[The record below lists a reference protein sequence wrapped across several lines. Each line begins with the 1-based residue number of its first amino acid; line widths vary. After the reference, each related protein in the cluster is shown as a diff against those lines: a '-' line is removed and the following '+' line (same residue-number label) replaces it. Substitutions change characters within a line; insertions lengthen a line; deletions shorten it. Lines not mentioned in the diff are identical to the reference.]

1 MAYMVSHFEEE
12 SRTMLTR
19 GLLVNVGGD
28 MVAVARSAFDP
39 IFWLH
44 HCNIDRLMAMYQASH
59 PGVALTPR
67 TRSQT
72 FALGGDGPD
81 DLSTPLYPFR
91 RSNGVEWTSNDI
103 KTAESIFA
111 TGYAYPEV
119 PAGRSGESLRI
130 FTTERANQLYGPNLQ
145 AASFVGN
152 ESGAAAPTARREW
165 TANVLVDSH
174 ELPGSQRVLIFL
186 GDKTEDNL
194 VGVAGV
200 FADQASPSNNNR
212 FLNIS
217 IPLTDALVDKNV
229 ALRPEDAVPTLAK
242 QLQWTVEQAN
252 PDSTSQI
259 PTTDLKSLTIAVSS
273 TITEFSEDKTKLPV
287 VTDPLTHFEPTAGKE
302 GGLQPGEKPV
312 VGSAAPAV
320 AVNGTTTA

>member
-1 MAYMVSHFEEE
+1 MMKS
-12 SRTMLTR
+12 SGSLTR
-19 GLLVNVGGD
+19 AIGCSKS
-28 MVAVARSAFDP
+28 AERSATPAHRTGVADRK
-39 IFWLH
+39 ILDTANIVS

-152 ESGAAAPTARREW
+152 ESGAAGMFPVSLTQYPYIVRPETNMLLSHQHQPPVANGPPTYWSTATSSRARSVSSSSLETRRRTTLSAW
-165 TANVLVDSH
+165 
-174 ELPGSQRVLIFL
+174 R
-186 GDKTEDNL
+186 
-194 VGVAGV
+194 
-200 FADQASPSNNNR
+200 ASSP
-212 FLNIS
+212 
-217 IPLTDALVDKNV
+217 TK
-229 ALRPEDAVPTLAK
+229 LRPL
-242 QLQWTVEQAN
+242 
-252 PDSTSQI
+252 
-259 PTTDLKSLTIAVSS
+259 
-273 TITEFSEDKTKLPV
+273 
-287 VTDPLTHFEPTAGKE
+287 
-302 GGLQPGEKPV
+302 
-312 VGSAAPAV
+312 
-320 AVNGTTTA
+320 TTTASSTSASRLRTRSSTKTLLFGRKMRCRL